1 MYTYEKRIHAFGLSS
16 KIRKILNPPI
26 LLTTFAA
33 TFWLFVFRNFTVDD
47 AFIAWSHGK
56 NLVEHGVYA
65 FNTTGRRVEGATS
78 PLIGLLS
85 SLPILLQIDV
95 VLFFKLLSICAV
107 GGFVSA
113 IYFLTQN
120 IYRTSI
126 IVLLTLAG
134 PMQAIHV
141 WSGLETFFLVS
152 SLTVLF
158 AIALLRPL
166 YPVWLVS
173 GLACVCIALRVE
185 VVFSVLIALYL
196 FDRGVLPA
204 RKREVLMRY
213 VALSTAPLSCF
224 LLIGAFRYAYF
235 DQFVSQSSAAKTP
248 ISSFLNLNHL
258 YEMLKYSF
266 GNFLGHPFEL
276 VIAFFISL
284 LIFASKSSH
293 KKAFGALFVGQLA
306 IWFVY
311 FNSQL
316 EMNFANRFSYQT
328 FWPLVLAGIIC
339 FPSSRLSIHLYSMI
353 IWGLTMVQIPT
364 NEVKE
369 ILTYYP
375 RLTTSHG
382 VVGMTIKQCAGADQW
397 IVGNDAG
404 LVSYLTD
411 NYYFDVNFLGTS
423 PIDGFDPAIERIS
436 SGLAIVV
443 GGSEPF
449 VGLSMKS
456 GSSAN
461 TRFLFARG
469 VPETYSLGD
478 YVVGVRFFT
487 AGNPLLG
494 KGLKESESNI
504 QVSSFS
510 EDQQIIK
517 SIFGNYW
524 RLPQNLKLSCS
535 N

>member
-1 MYTYEKRIHAFGLSS
+1 M
-16 KIRKILNPPI
+16 
-26 LLTTFAA
+26 
-33 TFWLFVFRNFTVDD
+33 
-47 AFIAWSHGK
+47 
-56 NLVEHGVYA
+56 
-65 FNTTGRRVEGATS
+65 
-78 PLIGLLS
+78 
-85 SLPILLQIDV
+85 
-95 VLFFKLLSICAV
+95 
-107 GGFVSA
+107 SA
-113 IYFLTQN
+113 IWFLTQN
-120 IYRTSI
+120 IYRTSV

-141 WSGLETFFLVS
+141 WSGLETFLLMS

-158 AIALLRPL
+158 AIALLRPSC
-166 YPVWLVS
+166 PVWLVS

-185 VVFSVLIALYL
+185 VIFSVLIALYL
-196 FDRGVLPA
+196 FNRSVFPA
-204 RKREVLMRY
+204 RREALMRY

-224 LLIGAFRYAYF
+224 LVIGGFRYVYF

-248 ISSFLNLNHL
+248 ISSFLHLNHL
-258 YEMLKYSF
+258 LEMLKYSF
-266 GNFLGHPFEL
+266 GNLLGHPFEL
-276 VIAFFISL
+276 VIACFILL
-284 LIFASKSSH
+284 LIFASKSPH
-293 KKAFGALFVGQLA
+293 KKSFVALFIGQLA

-316 EMNFANRFSYQT
+316 DMNFAHRFSYQT
-328 FWPLVLAGIIC
+328 FWPLVLTGIIC
-339 FPSSRLSIHLYSMI
+339 LPSNRLSIHLYPLI

-369 ILTYYP
+369 LLTYYP
-375 RLTTSHG
+375 RLTSSHG
-382 VVGMTIKQCAGADQW
+382 VVGMTIKQCAGPNQW
-397 IVGNDAG
+397 IIGNDAG
-404 LVSYLTD
+404 VVSYLTD

-436 SGLAIVV
+436 GGLAIVV

-456 GSSAN
+456 GFSAN

-469 VPETYSLGD
+469 VPDTYSLGD
-478 YVVGVRFFT
+478 YVVGVRFLA

-494 KGLKESESNI
+494 RGLKESEAI
-504 QVSSFS
+504 VQLSSFS
-510 EDQQIIK
+510 VDQQMIK

-524 RLPQNLKLSCS
+524 RLPQYPKLSCS